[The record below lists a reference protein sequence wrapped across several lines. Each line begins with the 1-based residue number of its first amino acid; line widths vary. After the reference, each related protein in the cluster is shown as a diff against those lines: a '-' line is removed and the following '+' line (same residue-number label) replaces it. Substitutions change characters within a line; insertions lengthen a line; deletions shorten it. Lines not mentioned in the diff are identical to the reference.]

1 METDDRARALFRC
14 NKLAH
19 LARHKQIANARREE
33 ESGTREGFSCAS
45 QVAVWGNFPRRR
57 VRTEFENVYL
67 PNRMRR
73 TRRCSTRRELSLRA
87 TGTRASLL
95 TFVMFV
101 STQYRRVILH
111 LRLVPPG
118 EMPPNIVSLS
128 ALEKRMP
135 SSNAVWPS
143 VAMCTFHWH
152 FLLSG
157 RLCRHARP
165 SRADGP

>member
-1 METDDRARALFRC
+1 MGRQFGRAYD
-14 NKLAH
+14 
-19 LARHKQIANARREE
+19 RHKQIANARREE

-87 TGTRASLL
+87 TGKRASDVREDEYSVSSSYSPL
-95 TFVMFV
+95 TPRSTGENATEYSFFVG
-101 STQYRRVILH
+101 I
-111 LRLVPPG
+111 G
-118 EMPPNIVSLS
+118 E
-128 ALEKRMP
+128 E
-135 SSNAVWPS
+135 NAFIDVWPS

-157 RLCRHARP
+157 RLCRQARP